1 MKLSSSI
8 LYPTASP
15 QRKATPWLLF
25 LCLGLLFPRCQLAQ
39 TTNFFFAN
47 DGTRHSWRALENRI
61 EVPFKVNGVV
71 LIPIRL
77 NDSAPVDFGLD
88 TGAAAILLF
97 GTPFT
102 NSLRLSLG
110 STIPLAGSG
119 RGANPLGQI
128 VQGLKLTVGE
138 LDLADQTSVILPWQE
153 VPFFEAEE
161 EVFIEGVIGYD
172 LFRRFVVELDFERRV
187 MTLSK
192 PDSYHYRGPGEEF
205 ELTMH
210 MRKPYIMAAASVAGG
225 PSFPIKLH
233 VDIGSSGT
241 LSLIPNSHPQ
251 LQLPLKTV
259 SAEGFGLSGKTESL
273 LGRLDRLELASF
285 RLNDVIASFS
295 LQGYGTAGKRNGVLG
310 WQVLERFKVIF
321 NYPEGRMILEETGH
335 TNDPFLGD
343 MIGFGLQPFR
353 QSFVIKRVVP
363 SSPASESGLQ
373 KGDVLVS
380 VDGVAIESL
389 TPTELKKALSGQQG
403 SQVEICVRRPTNDL
417 SLCRQLQ
424 RRRRI

>member
-1 MKLSSSI
+1 MGGRYRNRVAGWDVVNEAIDDHNGQLRNTIWRGSI
-8 LYPTASP
+8 
-15 QRKATPWLLF
+15 
-25 LCLGLLFPRCQLAQ
+25 
-39 TTNFFFAN
+39 
-47 DGTRHSWRALENRI
+47 
-61 EVPFKVNGVV
+61 
-71 LIPIRL
+71 
-77 NDSAPVDFGLD
+77 
-88 TGAAAILLF
+88 
-97 GTPFT
+97 
-102 NSLRLSLG
+102 G
-110 STIPLAGSG
+110 SDY
-119 RGANPLGQI
+119 
-128 VQGLKLTVGE
+128 
-138 LDLADQTSVILPWQE
+138 LDLA
-153 VPFFEAEE
+153 FRFAHEADPKAELYLNE
-161 EVFIEGVIGYD
+161 YGIEGSGSKTDGILSFARGMLARGVPIHGIGMQAH
-172 LFRRFVVELDFERRV
+172 FELD
-187 MTLSK
+187 SK
-192 PDSYHYRGPGEEF
+192 ASDAPAQREIEDTMARIA
-205 ELTMH
+205 ELGLKV
-210 MRKPYIMAAASVAGG
+210 R
-225 PSFPIKLH
+225 
-233 VDIGSSGT
+233 GT

-310 WQVLERFKVIF
+310 LQVLERFKVIF